1 MRFKQGLS
9 AMIAVGT
16 VVAGISLVTMQGP
29 TPVEA
34 VPNVS
39 VTPEPLSVVE
49 PSDPPSAE
57 ELPTTTSVPTSSGPI
72 FPVHK
77 YEEDWYLPRPQRGK
91 PAGSDKL
98 GYVNTQGNGTLATP
112 VNGRRTSPFGMR
124 LHPVLHI
131 YKLHTGLDF
140 AAPCGTPIG
149 AAADGVVSFV
159 GWAGGNGYM
168 VGIRHGQINGY
179 DVVTNYAHLSSAGVR
194 VGDHVKRHQGIGR
207 VGNTG
212 YSTGCHLHFEVKANG
227 QFTDPASWL
236 SKDGVVV
243 FAKDMPDYAAPSP
256 SPSPSPSV
264 SPSPGASPSLSPSV
278 PTSPSAA
285 PGTSGS
291 PTTTP
296 TGPQPSDPKPSSPK
310 PSSPKP
316 SSPKPSSP
324 KPKDPKPSDTPTPKP
339 SVSPSPSPSPSPS
352 KPKESPSKGP
362 KPTEPA
368 PTKSEKPASTPT
380 Q

>member
-1 MRFKQGLS
+1 
-9 AMIAVGT
+9 
-16 VVAGISLVTMQGP
+16 MQGP
-29 TPVEA
+29 APVEA

-39 VTPEPLSVVE
+39 VTPELLNVVG
-49 PSDPPSAE
+49 PSDPPPVEDIPA
-57 ELPTTTSVPTSSGPI
+57 TTSVPTSSGPI

-91 PAGSDKL
+91 PASPDRL
-98 GYVNTQGNGTLATP
+98 GYVNTQGNGVLATP

-124 LHPVLHI
+124 MHPVLHI

-243 FAKDMPDYAAPSP
+243 FAQDMPDYAAPSPSPPP

-264 SPSPGASPSLSPSV
+264 SPSPDASPSLSPSV

-285 PGTSGS
+285 PSTSGS

-296 TGPQPSDPKPSSPK
+296 TGPQPSDPKPSDEPSPE
-310 PSSPKP
+310 PSASA
-316 SSPKPSSP
+316 
-324 KPKDPKPSDTPTPKP
+324 
-339 SVSPSPSPSPSPS
+339 SPSPSPSPS
-352 KPKESPSKGP
+352 KPKESPSGSE

-368 PTKSEKPASTPT
+368 PTENEEPASTPT
-380 Q
+380 K